1 MSQILTQY
9 WQALWVPVG
18 RARQRWRQRAYER
31 AMRACGCS
39 DASKP
44 KQRDEQASGQERLE
58 QIALYA
64 RAGYFNMG
72 YTVDAFSAPAD
83 LPPH

>member
-1 MSQILTQY
+1 
-9 WQALWVPVG
+9 
-18 RARQRWRQRAYER
+18 
-31 AMRACGCS
+31 MRACACS
-39 DASKP
+39 AASKP
-44 KQRDEQASGQERLE
+44 TQRDEQASGPERLE

-72 YTVDAFSAPAD
+72 YTVDAFSTPAD